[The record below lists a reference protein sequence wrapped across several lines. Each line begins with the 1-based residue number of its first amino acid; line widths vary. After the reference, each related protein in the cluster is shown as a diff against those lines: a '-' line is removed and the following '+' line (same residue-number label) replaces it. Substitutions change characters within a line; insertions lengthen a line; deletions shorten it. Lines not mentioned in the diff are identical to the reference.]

1 MAIKS
6 KSEILDSIKE
16 HFADDTSDSTL
27 SFLEDVSDTM
37 NDFESRASDT
47 TNWKTKYEEND
58 KEWRN
63 KYKERFFNAPANETE
78 HDGPEPTKKLMT
90 YEDLFK

>member
-16 HFADDTSDSTL
+16 HFANDTSDSML

-47 TNWKTKYEEND
+47 TNWKQKYEDND
-58 KEWRN
+58 KEWRE
-63 KYKERFFNAPANETE
+63 KYKERFFSKPVEE
-78 HDGPEPTKKLMT
+78 PDPEPEQPKRYMS

>member
-1 MAIKS
+1 MAIRS

-16 HFADDTSDSTL
+16 HFGDDTSDSML

-37 NDFESRASDT
+37 NDFETRASDN
-47 TNWKTKYEEND
+47 TNWKQKYEDND
-58 KEWRN
+58 KEWRE
-63 KYKERFFNAPANETE
+63 KYRDRFYNSPSSQ
-78 HDGPEPTKKLMT
+78 PEPDQEPPKKPMN

>member
-16 HFADDTSDSTL
+16 HFGDDTSDSML

-37 NDFESRASDT
+37 NDFEQRASDT
-47 TNWKTKYEEND
+47 TDWKQKYEDND
-58 KEWRN
+58 KEWRA
-63 KYKERFFNAPANETE
+63 KYKERFFSKPIEE
-78 HDGPEPTKKLMT
+78 PEPDSEPPKKYMT
-90 YEDLFK
+90 YDDLFK